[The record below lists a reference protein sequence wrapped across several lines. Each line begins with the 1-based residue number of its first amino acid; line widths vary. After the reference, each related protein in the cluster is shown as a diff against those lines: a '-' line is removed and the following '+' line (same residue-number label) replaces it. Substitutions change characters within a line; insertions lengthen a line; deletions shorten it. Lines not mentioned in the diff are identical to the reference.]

1 MNENEKP
8 HEITERE
15 KRAWQEGSKTRK
27 RDRPALTMPQRIEF
41 LKMVAQLSSNTA
53 FERKLGLGAADVDFY
68 KKEFSVENQDD
79 ARRLYKRLEID
90 MIEGNEE
97 RIISETGKARDA
109 EATAN
114 LRLKEIELR
123 KTIEKREKTVGTPN
137 GNAIRA
143 EDAERQQ
150 RFQQEQDAQMTE
162 ALGNGEPWF
171 LPLEGS
177 ESDRRGMTERFRRD
191 VENCGLQFCVNK
203 YRASPLQLKTEAAR
217 LKLRINWDRVKR

>member
-1 MNENEKP
+1 MNKNEKP

-27 RDRPALTMPQRIEF
+27 RDRPTLTMLQRIIF

-53 FERKLGLGAADVDFY
+53 FERTLGLSAADVDFY
-68 KKEFSVENQDD
+68 KNEFNVENQND
-79 ARRLYKRLEID
+79 ARRLYKRLETD

-114 LRLKEIELR
+114 LRLKELELR
-123 KTIEKREKTVGTPN
+123 KTIEKREKAVGTPN
-137 GNAIRA
+137 GNAIRT

-162 ALGNGEPWF
+162 ALSKSEPWF

-177 ESDRRGMTERFRRD
+177 ESDRRGITERFRRD
-191 VENCGLQFCVNK
+191 VENGGLQFCVNK
-203 YRASPLQLKTEAAR
+203 YQANILQLKTEAAR